1 MKWLRMSL
9 ANKFLSWLNSL
20 HVLAAFLV
28 GITLA
33 IYFEERLLGYS
44 SQLRNMLQ
52 VCEPYVYITS
62 EPKMFGA
69 VMLGGLLLLSDAPF
83 LTPLSQDEMLRI
95 GRKKWVSS
103 QICYIFLAS
112 FLYFTMLLFV
122 TAFVGNFGC
131 GVYFVGGWSDTM
143 EILSFINPSA
153 AVTNFQLGFDA
164 PEMLQAISPTAAAL
178 EGIFF
183 QGLYLGMIGL
193 TILCVNMNTRRN
205 YGWIVG
211 SVLHF
216 MGYLVY
222 ANSGFGMQ
230 AKHSLLCCVIPGFH
244 YVPSMGMSGIYCLFL
259 LFVPIWIVTQISRLT
274 AHRIEPFL

>member
-1 MKWLRMSL
+1 MSL

-28 GITLA
+28 GITLS

-44 SQLRNMLQ
+44 NQLRNMLQ

-103 QICYIFLAS
+103 QICYIFLVS
-112 FLYFTMLLFV
+112 FLYFTMLLLT
-122 TAFVGNFGC
+122 TAVVGSFGC

-143 EILSFINPSA
+143 EILSFTNPSA
-153 AVTNFQLGFDA
+153 AVTNFHLRFDA
-164 PEMLQAISPTAAAL
+164 PEMLQAISPAAAAL

-216 MGYLVY
+216 MGYLIY

-244 YVPSMGMSGIYCLFL
+244 YVPSMGMPGIYCFFL
-259 LFVPIWIVTQISRLT
+259 LFVPIWIVTQISKRT

>member
-1 MKWLRMSL
+1 MSL
-9 ANKFLSWLNSL
+9 ANKFISWLNSL
-20 HVLAAFLV
+20 RVLASFLV

-33 IYFEERLLGYS
+33 IYFAERLLNYS

-62 EPKMFGA
+62 DPKMFCG

-83 LTPLSQDEMLRI
+83 LTPLSQSEMLRI

-103 QICYIFLAS
+103 QIYYIFLVS
-112 FLYFTMLLFV
+112 FLYFIILLLS
-122 TAFVGNFGC
+122 TAVVAGFSC
-131 GVYFVGGWSDTM
+131 GVYFMGGWSDTM
-143 EILSFINPSA
+143 EILSSINPRTA
-153 AVTNFQLGFDA
+153 ASNFHLGFTA
-164 PEMLQAISPTAAAL
+164 SEMLQAISPSAAAV

-183 QGLYLGMIGL
+183 QSLYLGMIGL
-193 TILCVNMNTRRN
+193 TILCVNMNIRRN

-216 MGYLVY
+216 MGYLIY
-222 ANSGFGMQ
+222 ANSSFGMQ

-244 YVPSMGMSGIYCLFL
+244 YVPSMGMPAIYCFFI
-259 LFVPIWIVTQISRLT
+259 LFVPILIVMQICKHT